1 MPSPELI
8 EEAERQLTICN
19 ACRYCEG
26 YCAVFP
32 AMELR
37 RRFDEQDIA
46 YLANLCFECRA
57 CYYACPFTPPHD
69 YQINIPQVL
78 AEVRLQTYAEY
89 TPPRLLSKL
98 FHGNGRLVALTVAAC
113 VLFVLFA
120 AVSVQGASVVFGEP
134 AAEGSF
140 YRVVPYLAMTLP
152 ALALSA
158 YWAWALIAGGVRFWR
173 STRGSLGEL
182 MDGGSLS
189 KATKDAFGLEY
200 LRGGG
205 EGCTYPDERPSTA
218 RRWLHQALVAGILL
232 DFASTTVAAIYHNFL
247 GEDAPYPYLSL
258 PVVLGTAGGVLIIL
272 AVLGLAW
279 LKLRADPL
287 PASRSMLGLDWAFLW
302 LLFLTAASGL
312 ILLGLRDTSA
322 MGTLLTVHLGIVA
335 ALYLALPY
343 SKFAHVVHRYA
354 ALIRYRIETA
364 RQQTAV

>member
-8 EEAERQLTICN
+8 QEAERQLTICN

-37 RRFDEQDIA
+37 RRFDERDIV

-69 YQINIPQVL
+69 YQLNIPQVL

-89 TPPRLLSKL
+89 TPPRVLSRL
-98 FHGNGRLVALTVAAC
+98 FRGNGRLVAFAVAAC
-113 VLFVLFA
+113 VLLVLLA
-120 AVSVQGASVVFGEP
+120 AVAVQGSDAVFGEP

-140 YRVVPYLAMTLP
+140 YQVVPYLAMTLP
-152 ALALSA
+152 ALALSG
-158 YWAWALIAGGVRFWR
+158 YWIWALLAGGLRFWR
-173 STRGSLGEL
+173 STRGSLGDL
-182 MDGGSLS
+182 VDGPSLS

-200 LRGGG
+200 LKGGG
-205 EGCTYPDERPSTA
+205 EGCTYPDERPSA
-218 RRWLHQALVAGILL
+218 SRRWLHQALVAGILL
-232 DFASTTVAAIYHNFL
+232 DFASTTVAAVYHNFL

-258 PVVLGTAGGVLIIL
+258 PVVLGTAGGALIVG

-287 PASRSMLGLDWAFLW
+287 PAYRRMLGLDWAFLW
-302 LLFLTAASGL
+302 LLLLTAATGL
-312 ILLGLRDTSA
+312 VLLALRDTSA
-322 MGTLLTVHLGIVA
+322 MGALLTVHLGIVA

-343 SKFAHVVHRYA
+343 SKFAHVVYRYA
-354 ALIRYRIETA
+354 ALVRYRIETA
-364 RQQTAV
+364 RQGRAV